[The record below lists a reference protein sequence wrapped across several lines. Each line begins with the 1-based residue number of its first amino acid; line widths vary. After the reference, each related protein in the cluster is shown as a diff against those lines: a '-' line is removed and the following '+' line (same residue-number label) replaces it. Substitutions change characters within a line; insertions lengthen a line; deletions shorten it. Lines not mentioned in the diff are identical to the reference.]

1 MSLFNNYTDEA
12 LFERV
17 QADDQGAFT
26 ELYNRYWKRLISRAM
41 TQLKYPQDA
50 EDVLHDV
57 FVSIWNRRKRIIL
70 KYSFHT
76 YIAAIL
82 KYEII
87 DKLADRK
94 KKYTD
99 SIGEG
104 SQSIFLD
111 DSTRQQLEYHELQE
125 RLEASIQQLPE
136 KCRLVFRLS
145 REQGLKS
152 KEIAEVLNIS
162 PKTVQNHIN
171 HALGTLR
178 SALNNFISFL
188 L

>member
-1 MSLFNNYTDEA
+1 MSLFINYTDEA
-12 LFERV
+12 LVERM
-17 QADDQGAFT
+17 QADDEGAFT

-41 TQLKYPQDA
+41 TQLKYAQDA

-57 FVSIWNRRKRIIL
+57 FVSIWNRRKRIVL
-70 KYSFHT
+70 KYSFGT

-87 DKLADRK
+87 NKLAERK
-94 KKYTD
+94 KKNTD
-99 SIGEG
+99 TIDDCL
-104 SQSIFLD
+104 QPFFLD

-125 RLEASIQQLPE
+125 RLEASVQQLPE

-145 REQGLKS
+145 REQGLKT

-178 SALNNFISFL
+178 SALNNFISL
-188 L
+188 LL